1 MIIIG
6 CDFHPS
12 WEQVAWLDTETGETA
27 ERRLVHAAGEA
38 EPFYRQWPAPTLIG
52 MESTGN
58 CQWLIDLLTEL
69 GHEVWIG
76 EAAQIRATMVRQ
88 QKTDRRDAAHL
99 LELLVEGRFPPY
111 LGAVERRT
119 GSAAVVDSSLQ
130 AGDAASASEERAAA
144 PGAEPGNAEE
154 AQAVERGR
162 TEAAARVAAE
172 AVGEPTA
179 GRSAEGAEHVGRTD
193 QATG

>member
-38 EPFYRQWPAPTLIG
+38 GPFYRQWPAPTLIG

-76 EAAQIRATMVRQ
+76 E
-88 QKTDRRDAAHL
+88 
-99 LELLVEGRFPPY
+99 
-111 LGAVERRT
+111 
-119 GSAAVVDSSLQ
+119 VV
-130 AGDAASASEERAAA
+130 
-144 PGAEPGNAEE
+144 
-154 AQAVERGR
+154 
-162 TEAAARVAAE
+162 
-172 AVGEPTA
+172 
-179 GRSAEGAEHVGRTD
+179 
-193 QATG
+193 